1 MRKNTPY
8 QKELVLEIEMLEERE
23 VMSLKPEP
31 IGPVPSENARLA
43 KIVFS
48 ASCTF
53 MKMRDE
59 LRTLYQVLI
68 GPRDS
73 KNGTAGLSF
82 KIHPNVNPPL
92 SLVDAQAVS
101 SSLCTDCPFNPT
113 NQHAQSPFIARC
125 DTFNGQDLVT
135 KVTIRTKAARN
146 EIIKNASCQPS
157 LVRRLI

>member
-23 VMSLKPEP
+23 VMSLKPEQ

-73 KNGTAGLSF
+73 K
-82 KIHPNVNPPL
+82 KIDL
-92 SLVDAQAVS
+92 SLFFRFPKGAHDAYIS
-101 SSLCTDCPFNPT
+101 IRMPFRQNEMRV
-113 NQHAQSPFIARC
+113 IAG
-125 DTFNGQDLVT
+125 NGEQG
-135 KVTIRTKAARN
+135 
-146 EIIKNASCQPS
+146 S
-157 LVRRLI
+157 